1 MSNNQAE
8 IYNLFMAI
16 HIAKENGYKT
26 VQIFGDSEL
35 LIKVLNIVDHFNNSA
50 LNILL
55 QRIRVRL
62 KEFDMVESFHILQE
76 LNSYVDALAN
86 NASLLPQGFLSINGA
101 ASYFHS
107 IL

>member
-1 MSNNQAE
+1 
-8 IYNLFMAI
+8 MAI
-16 HIAKENGYKT
+16 QIAKENGYKF

-35 LIKVLNIVDHFNNSA
+35 LIKVLNIGDRFNNSS

-62 KEFDMVESFHILQE
+62 KEFDMVESFHILWE
-76 LNSYVDALAN
+76 LNSSTNSLAN
-86 NASLLPQGFLSINGA
+86 NVNLLPQGFLIINGA

-107 IL
+107 IP